1 MGKKQVFHPP
11 PPLPNP
17 PRNVKLLLQLIVRNK
32 KQFKSEWGV
41 GGGFQI
47 VFTKLYTIDKSDLF

>member
-1 MGKKQVFHPP
+1 MGKKQVFPPHHPP
-11 PPLPNP
+11 SPPPG
-17 PRNVKLLLQLIVRNK
+17 NVKLLLKLIVRDK

-47 VFTKLYTIDKSDLF
+47 VFTKLYAIDKSDLF